1 MKTYLIALAA
11 SAAFVTAAM
20 AGEVPNTDPNMQ
32 PAPAAIPA
40 PATPAA
46 TTESTSLPEP
56 AAPTAS
62 VPDDKAKMD
71 AKDVQVPAPA
81 TTASMPSKTDE
92 KAALTEKAP
101 PPKRT
106 NERHVKY
113 HNGEGSTWKTG
124 RNAYGFEGSFG
135 GCQFRGH
142 AGPDG
147 YHIDK
152 AC

>member
-20 AGEVPNTDPNMQ
+20 AAEMPADTNMQ
-32 PAPAAIPA
+32 PAPATTTDPVMSANPA
-40 PATPAA
+40 PAA
-46 TTESTSLPEP
+46 TTAST
-56 AAPTAS
+56 
-62 VPDDKAKMD
+62 PDDKAKLD
-71 AKDVQVPAPA
+71 AKEEVIPAPA
-81 TTASMPSKTDE
+81 PAATASTPEDKAKTEVKPASIDKPIAPAPKKVADE
-92 KAALTEKAP
+92 HHA
-101 PPKRT
+101 
-106 NERHVKY
+106 KY

-124 RNAYGFEGSFG
+124 RNAYGFEGTYG

>member
-11 SAAFVTAAM
+11 SAAFVTAAF
-20 AGEVPNTDPNMQ
+20 AGEMRNTDPNMQ
-32 PAPAAIPA
+32 PAPPATAAPATAEGTSMPA
-40 PATPAA
+40 PATAASTPDEKIKSDVKEEAAPAA
-46 TTESTSLPEP
+46 
-56 AAPTAS
+56 AAS
-62 VPDDKAKMD
+62 VPEDKAKTED
-71 AKDVQVPAPA
+71 KPAVA
-81 TTASMPSKTDE
+81 
-92 KAALTEKAP
+92 EKAP
-101 PPKRT
+101 PAPKKVA
-106 NERHVKY
+106 EHHAKF

-124 RNAYGFEGSFG
+124 RNSYGFEGSFG